1 MRIHRY
7 LAGTFSEGPGNR
19 FVIWTQG
26 CPIHCEGCYSP
37 ELQKFEGGV
46 EISAEEMCRLI
57 DDAAEASR
65 QDGAQKPLCG
75 LTLLGGE
82 PFFQAEELA
91 KVAYHA
97 RRLGWN
103 VLTFS
108 GYTYEYLTGSSA
120 PHGAKELLE
129 ATDVLIDGPFV
140 KEEYSLKR
148 PLAGSDNQ
156 RFLFLSDRLSM
167 EDFEENRFEVRI
179 EKDGV
184 VRVNGMGDLQ
194 KLMGALTGAPK
205 VRQAT
210 NEET

>member
-1 MRIHRY
+1 MNYAEIKSTDI
-7 LAGTFSEGPGNR
+7 ANGPGVR
-19 FVIWTQG
+19 VSLFVSG
-26 CPIHCEGCYSP
+26 CTHHCKGCFNPETWDFQYGQPFDADVEERILRDLDHPFIEGLS
-37 ELQKFEGGV
+37 
-46 EISAEEMCRLI
+46 
-57 DDAAEASR
+57 
-65 QDGAQKPLCG
+65 
-75 LTLLGGE
+75 LLGGE

-129 ATDVLIDGPFV
+129 ATDVLIHGPFV

-156 RFLFLSDRLSM
+156 RFLFLTDRLSM

-205 VRQAT
+205 LRQAT
-210 NEET
+210 YEET